1 MDTQNHLNPQNVYA
15 LQRDARDAA
24 ANASFLA
31 EQLSRE
37 AFHAARAGAPI
48 GTTDWMRDPR
58 YVELQAKADIL
69 GQAAASA
76 QKALGGVV
84 YRVPSYN
91 VATLTDKLTKLRK
104 RAEKIGGL
112 TVEWCSDTTE
122 TVEHQDGTV
131 SRFIFFV
138 VNADPVRIA
147 GWTFLAK
154 LSIEEGGVLVS
165 KIPGAA
171 RAWQLRRE
179 EDYSSASGRYW
190 DLDQATEAAQAA
202 LDAMNLGAYADEA
215 TACDCDHCGLDRRR
229 KATYLVEE
237 TTTGAIKQVGSS
249 CLRDFLGTDPANIL
263 RYSEYLRDLDD
274 FGNEDDDGY
283 GGGGGSAR
291 REVSTIGYLWHVCA
305 MIRVNGWAARSGSD
319 RPTADQATDNLWA
332 LSERR
337 HNKFGEKLW
346 EDVTEEDKER
356 AKAALAWGLEHFG
369 SLKGGEFG
377 LSDFDRNMLVAAR
390 GSVVSANTRGI
401 LAYLPVAHYR
411 FLEKEIEK
419 ARERETAVESQHV
432 GTVGQ
437 RGPFTLTCLRIFE
450 TEGHYGTTYITQFE
464 DEAGNR
470 FKWFG
475 SYSLDLGKTYSGTWT
490 IKGHDEYK
498 GVKETVV
505 TRPAKIT
512 PVVVEQTRL
521 EVTA

>member
-1 MDTQNHLNPQNVYA
+1 MDTQFLTPQNVYA
-15 LQRDARDAA
+15 LQRDARDAQS
-24 ANASFLA
+24 NASYLA
-31 EQLSRE
+31 EHLSRE
-37 AFHAARAGAPI
+37 AFHAARAGAPV

-58 YVELQAKADIL
+58 YVELQAKADTL
-69 GQAAASA
+69 AEAAACA
-76 QKALGGVV
+76 QEALGGVV

-91 VATLTDKLTKLRK
+91 APVLTEKLTKLRK

-112 TVEWCSDTTE
+112 TVEWCADTRE
-122 TVEHQDGTV
+122 EIAHDDGTV
-131 SRFIFFV
+131 SRFYFFV

-165 KIPGAA
+165 KIPGAS
-171 RAWQLRRE
+171 RAWQLHHE
-179 EDYSSASGRYW
+179 KPESGW
-190 DLDQATEAAQAA
+190 NIDDATTAAQAA
-202 LDAMNLGAYADEA
+202 LDALNLGAYADEA

-237 TTTGAIKQVGSS
+237 VATGAIKQVGSS
-249 CLRDFLGTDPANIL
+249 CLRDFLGTDPANVL
-263 RYSEYLRDLDD
+263 RYAEYLRDLDD
-274 FGNEDDDGY
+274 YGNEDE
-283 GGGGGSAR
+283 GGGFGGSSAK

-319 RPTADQATDNLWA
+319 RPTADEASANIWA
-332 LSERR
+332 LSEQRR
-337 HNKFGEKLW
+337 DKFGNKLW
-346 EDVTEEDKER
+346 TEIEDGDRER

-369 SLKGGEFG
+369 AIDSYK

-390 GSVVSANTRGI
+390 GSVVSANTKGI
-401 LAYLPVAHYR
+401 LAYLPVAHAR
-411 FLEKEIEK
+411 FLEKEIEL
-419 ARERETAVESQHV
+419 ARERETAVESAHV

-437 RGPFTLTCLRIFE
+437 RGPFTLTCLKIFE

-475 SYSLDLGKTYSGTWT
+475 SYELDRGKTYSGTWT

-512 PVVVEQTRL
+512 PVTAEQTQL
-521 EVTA
+521 AVN